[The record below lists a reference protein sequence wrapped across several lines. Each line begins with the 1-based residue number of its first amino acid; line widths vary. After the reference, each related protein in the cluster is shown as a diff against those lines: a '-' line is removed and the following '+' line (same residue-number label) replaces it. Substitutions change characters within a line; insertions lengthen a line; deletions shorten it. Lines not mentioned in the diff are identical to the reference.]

1 MYAPDRNVEKMN
13 NIMFPVPGDQQE
25 ILQKS
30 KCNWQSV
37 EKKNEKAS
45 HPSASIL

>member
-1 MYAPDRNVEKMN
+1 MYAPGRNVEKMN

-30 KCNWQSV
+30 KCNWQSA